1 MKDNNIFKQNS
12 LISIDLRSN
21 RLKQKPKLIWFTG
34 LSGSGKTTLSIHLEK
49 LLFEKGFSTYVLD
62 GDNVRLGLCNDLGFS
77 VEDRY
82 ENIRRISEVS
92 KLLLDAG
99 IIVLSSFIS
108 PLKSHREHVRKTVG
122 AENYIEIFVSTPLDV
137 CEERDTK
144 GLYKKARKGYIKNF
158 TGISSD
164 FEYPKNPKIKID
176 TTDLT
181 IKKSVGIIFKEIKKH
196 IYV

>member
-12 LISIDLRSN
+12 FVSIDLRSN

>member
-77 VEDRY
+77 AEDRY

>member
-77 VEDRY
+77 VEDRH

-108 PLKSHREHVRKTVG
+108 PLKSHREHVKKTVG

-181 IKKSVGIIFKEIKKH
+181 IKKSIDIIFKEIKKH